1 MINSLTITSSR
12 AEYDLLFPLIDSIR
26 KSKKIRNK
34 IVVCGSHL
42 NKEYGNTI
50 NYIKKDNFKNFIS
63 INTLKN
69 QNKNTNFNM
78 LNSFQIFLSNFSNYL
93 KGKKIDFILLLG
105 DRYEVFA
112 AGICAYILNIPIVHI
127 SGGDTSLGS
136 KDENFRNSISLMSDL
151 HFVKIHAHKE
161 KLISLGIDKKKIF
174 ITGSL
179 SNDNY
184 IKKFKNKFFYKKP
197 FILITFHSVTKSKN
211 KDDSNI
217 KYLLESLK
225 KLK

>member
-78 LNSFQIFLSNFSNYL
+78 LNSFQIFL
-93 KGKKIDFILLLG
+93 
-105 DRYEVFA
+105 
-112 AGICAYILNIPIVHI
+112 
-127 SGGDTSLGS
+127 
-136 KDENFRNSISLMSDL
+136 
-151 HFVKIHAHKE
+151 
-161 KLISLGIDKKKIF
+161 
-174 ITGSL
+174 
-179 SNDNY
+179 
-184 IKKFKNKFFYKKP
+184 
-197 FILITFHSVTKSKN
+197 
-211 KDDSNI
+211 
-217 KYLLESLK
+217 
-225 KLK
+225 